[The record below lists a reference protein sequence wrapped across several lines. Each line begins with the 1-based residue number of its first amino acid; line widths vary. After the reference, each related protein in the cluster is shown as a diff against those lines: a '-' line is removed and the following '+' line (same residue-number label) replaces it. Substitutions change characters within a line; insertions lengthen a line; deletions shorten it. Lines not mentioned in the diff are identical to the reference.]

1 MKRFE
6 AALLAGLIISLV
18 LAPWADF
25 AGDCAQVRQEVLRLH
40 ILAESDSDEDQSN
53 KLAVR
58 DAILE
63 RSSELLNGVSDVE
76 QAIMMAGEHLDE
88 IEQTARRTL
97 RQRGCDA
104 DVKVS
109 LERTGFATR
118 TYGLTT
124 LPAGQYNALR
134 VVIGEGQGH
143 NWWCVMYP
151 PLCLPAAQSGEKEQQ
166 DIAMLEQRP
175 GYRMGFALVELWETA
190 AQKLQELAIQ
200 TQKQS

>member
-63 RSSELLNGVSDVE
+63 QSSELLNGVSDVE

-109 LERTGFATR
+109 LERTGFTTR